1 MRRLFVILMLCLLS
15 LQSAWAVT
23 DICEDIGSPQQS
35 AAQQL
40 SGSDEP
46 QSSDCFCCAQC
57 TSCHVLAVAPGL
69 SLGVPL
75 RHPPVLQLGHGAGP
89 APLSS
94 TDPARP
100 ERPKWLAC

>member
-23 DICEDIGSPQQS
+23 DICEDSGLQQQGAS
-35 AAQQL
+35 QQF
-40 SGSDEP
+40 SGGDEP
-46 QSSDCFCCAQC
+46 QSSDCICCAQC
-57 TSCHVLAVAPGL
+57 TSCHVLAAAPGL

-75 RHPPVLQLGHGAGP
+75 RHAPVRKLDHGAGS